1 MAGLFGF
8 FDYTKPGPGV
18 PENGPPKARIVVFF
32 EIFTRKF
39 WNLMK
44 LNIMFFIFNIPALIA
59 MLFIVPQ
66 YYLNKTFSE
75 DIFVDFILK
84 FTVGAIFLCIPLIT
98 VGPAQAGFTYVLR
111 NYAREEHAFLWGDF
125 KEHAMKNFKQGLIVS
140 LIDLLVVIVIGID
153 INIYI
158 SLNSSNFL
166 MTIATSLLF
175 LAFVTYVIMHMY
187 IYPMMVTFKFSIK
200 QIFKNALIFAIM
212 GFIPNILILL
222 LCVVIIGVTFLI
234 LPVIGL
240 ILFPFITMSLIGLI
254 TNFYI
259 YPKLKK
265 HIMDKVEGESE
276 PAGEDAGKQD

>member
-39 WNLMK
+39 WNLIK

-66 YYLNKTFSE
+66 YYLNKTISE

-84 FTVGAIFLCIPLIT
+84 FTVGAVFLCIPLIT
-98 VGPAQAGFTYVLR
+98 VGPAQAGFTYILR
-111 NYAREEHAFLWGDF
+111 NYAREEHAFIWGDF

-140 LIDLLVVIVIGID
+140 LIDLLVVILIGID
-153 INIYI
+153 INIYM
-158 SLNSSNFL
+158 SLNNSNFL
-166 MTIATSLLF
+166 MTMATSFLF
-175 LAFVTYVIMHMY
+175 LAFVTYLIMHMY
-187 IYPMMVTFKFSIK
+187 IYPMMVTFKLSIK
-200 QIFKNALIFAIM
+200 QIFKNSLIFAVM
-212 GFIPNILILL
+212 GFIPNILILV
-222 LCVVIIGVTFLI
+222 LCTVIIGVTLLI

-265 HIMDKVEGESE
+265 HIIDKVEGDPE
-276 PAGEDAGKQD
+276 PAGEDIDKPE